1 MYSKDFIVRN
11 HNMTK
16 KELRKKYL
24 EKRQMLSPQKLEQ
37 FSAQICHTAFSKF
50 QLEKKKIS
58 LFLPIERKR
67 EINTYKIWEK
77 AISFDA
83 LVAVP
88 KINIKTNELKQ
99 VLFETED
106 QLEIT
111 SYGIPEPKK
120 GRVIAA
126 EHFDIVFV
134 PLLAIDKKGNRVGYG
149 KGFYDRFLKKC
160 SPRCKFI
167 GLSLFDELEEEIS
180 DINFRDIKLDY
191 CITPNEFYRF
201 E

>member
-1 MYSKDFIVRN
+1 MNKE
-11 HNMTK
+11 
-16 KELRKKYL
+16 ELRKYYF
-24 EKRQMLSPQKLEQ
+24 EKRLTLSPRKLDEI
-37 FSAQICHTAFSKF
+37 SSKICHTAFSNF

-77 AISFDA
+77 AQSFDA
-83 LVAVP
+83 LVAIP
-88 KINIKTNELKQ
+88 KINEKTNELKQ

-111 SYGIPEPKK
+111 SYGIPEPKR

-134 PLLAIDKKGNRVGYG
+134 PLLAIDQKGNRVGYG
-149 KGFYDRFLKKC
+149 KGYYDRFLKKC

-167 GLSLFDELEEEIS
+167 GLSHFDELSEDIS
-180 DINFRDIKLDY
+180 DINFQDIKLDY